1 MFSLVGF
8 IIATILRYMA
18 HAKGPG
24 DDGEQLLIAARI
36 IYSADIVAF
45 IVRLLQIFSVNRNLG
60 PKLVM
65 IKKMVSLE
73 FSNSLQQQL
82 CIYFNFVMKKD
93 CHFISVGIKKSQF
106 SHKYLVGCIYWSL
119 IRNTMQNCQIRK

>member
-1 MFSLVGF
+1 
-8 IIATILRYMA
+8 MA

-82 CIYFNFVMKKD
+82 CIYFNFVIKKD
-93 CHFISVGIKKSQF
+93 CHSISVGIKKSHSF
-106 SHKYLVGCIYWSL
+106 LINIWLVVFTGL
-119 IRNTMQNCQIRK
+119 